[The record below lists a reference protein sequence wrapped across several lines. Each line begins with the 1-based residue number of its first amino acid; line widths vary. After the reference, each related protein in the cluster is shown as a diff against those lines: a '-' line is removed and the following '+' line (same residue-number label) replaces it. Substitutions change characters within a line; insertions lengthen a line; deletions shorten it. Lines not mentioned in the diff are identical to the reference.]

1 MFVDAAYLCKAKK
14 MSDNQWIEGYRMGN
28 HRVLYYDGDDYYTEH
43 VDNATFCKCS
53 GIKDSHG
60 INIYEH
66 DLIKDVAN
74 GVIAEV
80 LYVNLRWV
88 VKIISSETSSKIPG
102 FVYDL
107 NSYYNF
113 DAVDIIGNTY
123 DSTEIKTEGNRVFVI
138 VYEDLEPYIDYKN
151 QIDYKPSGVQH
162 RTELTGHSE
171 RDVLNRFIE
180 NLKFNNNKPIKLIS
194 VDGYR

>member
-1 MFVDAAYLCKAKK
+1 MDATYLCKAKK
-14 MSDNQWIEGYRMGN
+14 MSDNVWCEGYRMGKQ
-28 HRVLYYDGDDYYTEH
+28 RVLFYDGDDYYTEH
-43 VDNATFCKCS
+43 VDNNTFCKCS

-60 INIYEH
+60 CYIYEH
-66 DLIKDVAN
+66 DIIKDVAN

-88 VKIISSETSSKIPG
+88 IKILSSETTSKTPG

-113 DAVDIIGNTY
+113 DAIDIIGNTY
-123 DSTEIKTEGNRVFVI
+123 DMDEIKKEGDRVFVI
-138 VYEDLEPYIDYKN
+138 IYEELEPYIDYKN

-162 RTELTGHSE
+162 RTELTGCSE
-171 RDVLNRFIE
+171 RDVMNRFVE
-180 NLKFNNNKPIKLIS
+180 NLKFSNSKPIKLVS
-194 VDGYR
+194 VSGHY